1 MVNLLSGAKVAF
13 VFPGQGSQSLG
24 MMKQLRHDFPFVGE
38 RFEIASEILEFDL
51 WKLIQDGPLE
61 SLNMTQNTQP
71 ALLAASLA
79 TWDVWISLGG
89 VRPQV
94 LAGHSFGEYT
104 ALVCA
109 GSLDYRDAVA
119 LVAERGRL
127 MQLAVPEGTGS
138 MAAILGL
145 EEELLRKAID
155 SNSQIGA
162 CDCAN
167 FNTGGQIVI
176 SGERAAVLAVCDE
189 AKVLGAKR
197 AIVLPVSVP
206 AHSRLMI
213 KAAEQF
219 SETLSRVDIIA
230 PKIPLIHN
238 FDVGF
243 HEKPED
249 IKIALKKQLYSPV
262 RWTETGE
269 KLAYLGCELVLECG
283 PGKVLS
289 GLMKKISQNMNI
301 CSLSSRE
308 IMETEI
314 DHAER
319 IMK

>member
-1 MVNLLSGAKVAF
+1 MTNLLSRAKVAF
-13 VFPGQGSQSLG
+13 VFPGQGSQSLK
-24 MMKQLRHDFPFVGE
+24 MMKQLRHDFPLIGE

-51 WKLIQDGPLE
+51 WQLIQEGPLE

-79 TWDVWISLGG
+79 TWDAWISLGG

-127 MQLAVPEGTGS
+127 MQLAVAEGTGS

-145 EEELLRKAID
+145 EEKLLRKAID
-155 SNSQIGA
+155 NNAQIGS

-167 FNTGGQIVI
+167 FNAGGQIVI
-176 SGERAAVLAVCDE
+176 SGEKAAVLAVCDE

-219 SETLSRVDIIA
+219 SETLSKVDIIA

-238 FDVGF
+238 VDVGF

-249 IKIALKKQLYSPV
+249 IKTVLKKQLYSPV

-269 KLAYLGCELVLECG
+269 KLAQLGCELVLECG

-289 GLMKKISQNMNI
+289 GLMKKISQNMDI
-301 CSLSSRE
+301 RSLSSRE

-314 DHAER
+314 YHAER